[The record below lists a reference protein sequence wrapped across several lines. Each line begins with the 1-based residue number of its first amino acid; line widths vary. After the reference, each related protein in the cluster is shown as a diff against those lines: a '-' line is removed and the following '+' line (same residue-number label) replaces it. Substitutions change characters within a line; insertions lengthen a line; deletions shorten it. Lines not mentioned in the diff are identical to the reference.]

1 MNHPNNID
9 KNYHMN
15 NICYMDDINNDSFD
29 DIINELYSLEDSF
42 KEKDINKNKTN
53 TLQWCR
59 DCNDNNI
66 IINSAKGYFSCG
78 TCGEN
83 LGHFVD
89 TSSNYIDMDDKH
101 SSNQGT
107 ILVSKSLPE
116 TTSQIIIKGMY
127 NNNIRRL
134 QNWNSISYKEKKLND
149 VFRTIQNACSLK
161 NIYKCVEDT
170 AKIMYKQIYDN
181 KKDNEKNTIFRGLN
195 YKSLIASCLFMACK
209 TNNYIISM
217 KEIALLFELKKTDM
231 KRGMKIF
238 KNLSK
243 QKKFNLK
250 ITINKPEDFIKGCFE
265 KININKCFFDQTI
278 QLVMNIQKI
287 QIANSHTPI
296 SIAIGAIY
304 LVIYMNNVNISKKE
318 LSRIFDISQVT
329 IKKTFNK
336 LEPFINILLNDK
348 VCDLLQFEI
357 KKYQVC
363 IEYDLVYIADCIKFN
378 VKYDFKKLL
387 DYDIEFQKKVIII
400 QDIELMNKKI
410 LNDNMELKIK
420 LNHTLINYKCMEC
433 YI

>member
-1 MNHPNNID
+1 
-9 KNYHMN
+9 
-15 NICYMDDINNDSFD
+15 
-29 DIINELYSLEDSF
+29 
-42 KEKDINKNKTN
+42 
-53 TLQWCR
+53 
-59 DCNDNNI
+59 
-66 IINSAKGYFSCG
+66 
-78 TCGEN
+78 
-83 LGHFVD
+83 
-89 TSSNYIDMDDKH
+89 
-101 SSNQGT
+101 
-107 ILVSKSLPE
+107 
-116 TTSQIIIKGMY
+116 
-127 NNNIRRL
+127 
-134 QNWNSISYKEKKLND
+134 
-149 VFRTIQNACSLK
+149 
-161 NIYKCVEDT
+161 
-170 AKIMYKQIYDN
+170 
-181 KKDNEKNTIFRGLN
+181 
-195 YKSLIASCLFMACK
+195 
-209 TNNYIISM
+209 
-217 KEIALLFELKKTDM
+217 
-231 KRGMKIF
+231 
-238 KNLSK
+238 
-243 QKKFNLK
+243 
-250 ITINKPEDFIKGCFE
+250 
-265 KININKCFFDQTI
+265 
-278 QLVMNIQKI
+278 MNIQKI